1 MAEAPR
7 LEAPGVLHVLQ
18 LEPHV
23 ASLPVGQL
31 AALQQ
36 WRLHV
41 QLARGRLPVHGIR
54 SHVDDGGSRARIHR
68 THDTRNMLVLFEA
81 LGTPPEDIR
90 FVVIPCH
97 APLIVPG
104 PFRLGTSSK
113 LHPQVGKGTCPPI
126 FLLLLP
132 NCPNKCLI
140 IEDDYI
146 HICIQKHKPI
156 T

>member
-54 SHVDDGGSRARIHR
+54 SHVDDGGSRARIHS

-81 LGTPPEDIR
+81 R
-90 FVVIPCH
+90 
-97 APLIVPG
+97 
-104 PFRLGTSSK
+104 R
-113 LHPQVGKGTCPPI
+113 
-126 FLLLLP
+126 
-132 NCPNKCLI
+132 
-140 IEDDYI
+140 
-146 HICIQKHKPI
+146 
-156 T
+156 